1 MTVGKNIL
9 KYRAYAGLS
18 QQKLA
23 DAIGCHK
30 SDISRYEND
39 KHIPYGTR
47 LILIAEV
54 LKVKPEQLIK
64 GE

>member
-1 MTVGKNIL
+1 MTIGKNIL

-18 QQKLA
+18 QQQLA

-39 KHIPYGTR
+39 KHIPFGTR
-47 LILIAEV
+47 LILIAET
-54 LKVKPEQLIK
+54 LGVKPENLIK
-64 GE
+64 GD